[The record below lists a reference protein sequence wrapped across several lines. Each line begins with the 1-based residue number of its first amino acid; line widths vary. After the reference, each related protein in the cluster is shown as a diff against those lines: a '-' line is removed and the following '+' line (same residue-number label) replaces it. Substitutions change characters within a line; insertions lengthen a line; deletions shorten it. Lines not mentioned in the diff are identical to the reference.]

1 MVANPIAPL
10 LGTVFNSILEVF
22 LLCCCGYV
30 LAGKGVL
37 DKKTQ
42 KQLNRLNVSLFTPA
56 LLFSKVAFF
65 LSPAKLR
72 ELWVIPIFFVI
83 VTVVSMVVAYVLG
96 LIFRLKRSQRAFSMA
111 SAMFMNS
118 NSLPIALMQ
127 SLVVTV
133 PGLKWY
139 EGDNKNAMV
148 GRALTY
154 LVLYSTLGMVLRWS
168 YGVRLLSQADD
179 EVSPTLE
186 DGEADERTPLLV
198 ERLSSQLENNGM
210 TSAPP
215 PVIGRPGMPAR
226 RRTTFYKSFP
236 NSPNESRADLP
247 SVRTPVASGSPLQS
261 SPTSSDDE
269 FEDDTA
275 PATSAGSSTTLPLH
289 HDPVKPFS
297 DEPHAHHHHHEHAST
312 EHHSH
317 GFFHRLPRYLRRAW
331 AAFNEFMTVPL
342 WAALASV
349 IVACVRPLQ
358 HTLEAHVQPIKG
370 ALTQAGNCSIPLT
383 LVVLGAY
390 FYKEPQEG
398 QSASK
403 SGGIK
408 SWVRSATNVFRPAWW
423 RGELQE
429 RRSSSIVI
437 REPEP
442 KTPGETRTVAIA
454 VLSRMVV
461 TPLVL
466 MPLMALAA
474 KYDWH
479 SVFEDPVFVVANV
492 LLVSSPPALTL
503 AQITQAASGDA
514 FERLISRTI
523 FWSYCVVT
531 PPATIIYVLIGLLL
545 SKI

>member
-1 MVANPIAPL
+1 MTANPIGPL

-22 LLCCCGYV
+22 LLCCAGYL
-30 LAGKGVL
+30 LAGRGVL

-72 ELWVIPIFFVI
+72 ELWVIPIFFII
-83 VTVVSMVVAYVLG
+83 VTVVSMAVAYILG
-96 LIFRLKRSQRAFSMA
+96 VILRIKRSQRAFAMA

-179 EVSPTLE
+179 EVSPVDTDDE
-186 DGEADERTPLLV
+186 PSERTPLLIESLAEL
-198 ERLSSQLENNGM
+198 EREDAG
-210 TSAPP
+210 PP
-215 PVIGRPGMPAR
+215 PMAADSAGLRPRPRLPVR
-226 RRTTFYKSFP
+226 RRTTYYRSFP
-236 NSPNESRADLP
+236 NSPTASRVDLP
-247 SVRTPVASGSPLQS
+247 SISTPLPSA

-269 FEDDTA
+269 YDDTA
-275 PATSAGSSTTLPLH
+275 PGTSAGSSATLPM
-289 HDPVKPFS
+289 
-297 DEPHAHHHHHEHAST
+297 HHEPSKPLQEPQEQERATGIVAST
-312 EHHSH
+312 RRGARHM
-317 GFFHRLPRYLRRAW
+317 RRAW
-331 AAFNEFMTVPL
+331 AAFTEFMTAPL
-342 WAALASV
+342 WAAAASV
-349 IVACVRPLQ
+349 VVACVRPLQ
-358 HTLEAHVQPIKG
+358 HLLEMHVQPIKG

-390 FYKEPQEG
+390 FYKEDDKK
-398 QSASK
+398 SSS

-408 SWVRSATNVFRPAWW
+408 GMARSVRNIFRREWW
-423 RGELQE
+423 ARRRSGGGERTKELQ
-429 RRSSSIVI
+429 
-437 REPEP
+437 
-442 KTPGETRTVAIA
+442 PGETKTVIIA
-454 VLSRMVV
+454 VLSRMVL

-479 SVFEDPVFVVANV
+479 DVFEDPVFVVSNV

-503 AQITQAASGDA
+503 AQITQAASGDS
-514 FERLISRTI
+514 FERLISKTI
-523 FWSYCVVT
+523 FWSYCIVT
-531 PPATIIYVLIGLLL
+531 PPATILYVVIGLML

>member
-198 ERLSSQLENNGM
+198 ERLSSQLESNGM

-215 PVIGRPGMPAR
+215 PVVGRPGMPVR

-261 SPTSSDDE
+261 SPPSSDD
-269 FEDDTA
+269 D
-275 PATSAGSSTTLPLH
+275 
-289 HDPVKPFS
+289 
-297 DEPHAHHHHHEHAST
+297 T

-403 SGGIK
+403 SGGVK
-408 SWVRSATNVFRPAWW
+408 SWARSVGNVFRPAWW